1 VRLRLGSSP
10 AIRRPARR
18 GCQLTAGSRGQPSN
32 HEHFDVTSKSQL
44 TCLPLRRE
52 STTSKLNNS
61 GKASVTRSRDWR
73 TRRVSGVPTGRNHSS
88 SARNRPRPIAAK
100 ASLSTSRVLPTSARA
115 ASARARESSDG
126 YILANSSAW
135 PRASRAVPHARLARM
150 ARPTSSSAPDSTL
163 KCTSEPANP
172 HWKNSAAV
180 PPTMRPSGC
189 ARRRSTL
196 IQPAA
201 GFNRPQDR
209 CGSSRIVKPYVART
223 CGVAGAETHG

>member
-1 VRLRLGSSP
+1 MRLRLGSSP
-10 AIRRPARR
+10 AIRRPASR
-18 GCQLTAGSRGQPSN
+18 GCELTPGLASTEQPQ
-32 HEHFDVTSKSQL
+32 HFGVTSKSQL
-44 TCLPLRRE
+44 TCLRLRRE

-73 TRRVSGVPTGRNHSS
+73 TRRVSGVAAGRNHSS
-88 SARNRPRPIAAK
+88 SARNRPMPIAAK

-172 HWKNSAAV
+172 HWKNSAAIAE
-180 PPTMRPSGC
+180 TMRSSRC

-196 IQPAA
+196 RHPAA
-201 GFNRPQDR
+201 GYGI
-209 CGSSRIVKPYVART
+209 GSSRIVEPHVART